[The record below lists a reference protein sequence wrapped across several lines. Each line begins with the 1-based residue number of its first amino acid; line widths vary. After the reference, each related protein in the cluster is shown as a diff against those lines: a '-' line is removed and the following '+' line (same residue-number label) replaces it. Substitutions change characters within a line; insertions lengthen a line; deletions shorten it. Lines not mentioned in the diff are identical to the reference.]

1 MVFDFAIIGAGASGL
16 VGAINLARR
25 GKKVIILEKN
35 AKVGKK
41 LLATGNGKCNIT
53 NKNITTSRYHSSNQN
68 FIDEVLQGYDY
79 YAIKDF
85 FHSIGLEIVEGKDG
99 KIYPMSLQ
107 ASSVV
112 EMLEYECHALGV
124 DIRCDMQI
132 ISVKKEKNSFLLNS
146 EKEKIKSTHLIVAT
160 GHLSAPMLG
169 GVEDG
174 VHFARIF
181 HHNIIASYP
190 SLVQLSS
197 NEPYLK
203 KLSGVKIESMV
214 TLNSKNGIKIQ
225 KSGDILFTNYGIS
238 GLAIL
243 DISREVMGE
252 LKTKKN
258 VDLILDLMPRW
269 TKEQLISMMKNTL
282 FKESTKSLE
291 IWLLGFVHKK
301 LISIVLEKAHLKNIK
316 TTHLSTKEIDKIASI
331 LKNFPFTI
339 NGSNGYKGA
348 EVATGGVD
356 TKEINSKTLESK
368 KAKGLYFL
376 GEVLD
381 VDGDRGGFNL
391 HFAWVCGL
399 KVAKI

>member
-1 MVFDFAIIGAGASGL
+1 
-16 VGAINLARR
+16 
-25 GKKVIILEKN
+25 
-35 AKVGKK
+35 
-41 LLATGNGKCNIT
+41 
-53 NKNITTSRYHSSNQN
+53 
-68 FIDEVLQGYDY
+68 
-79 YAIKDF
+79 
-85 FHSIGLEIVEGKDG
+85 
-99 KIYPMSLQ
+99 
-107 ASSVV
+107 
-112 EMLEYECHALGV
+112 
-124 DIRCDMQI
+124 
-132 ISVKKEKNSFLLNS
+132 
-146 EKEKIKSTHLIVAT
+146 
-160 GHLSAPMLG
+160 
-169 GVEDG
+169 
-174 VHFARIF
+174 
-181 HHNIIASYP
+181 
-190 SLVQLSS
+190 LVQLSS